1 MNLRIPGAV
10 DFDGNNLIDN
20 DKLGKLVDLWMISI
34 HQNGGFTKVWLGLKT
49 FFFPAI
55 VLELWWMNRRLV
67 FTFKSLKFHI
77 KMAHYTYHYHC
88 IPEKIICKKILECF
102 SGNIL
107 TNVDLKIIINTSNE
121 S

>member
-67 FTFKSLKFHI
+67 FTFKSLKFQI
-77 KMAHYTYHYHC
+77 KMPH
-88 IPEKIICKKILECF
+88 
-102 SGNIL
+102 
-107 TNVDLKIIINTSNE
+107 
-121 S
+121 